1 MSAEPFLFPSC
12 LAIRLLTGAFTLF
25 FLIFSSIP
33 TAIQAGPLDDVGYT
47 DLLNLLG
54 ASTPTGAGVPVSQ
67 IEVGSPNQSDSEFS
81 SKVITRIPVGTSTA
95 SHATQVGWNYYGN
108 TSSMA
113 PGIDVIHSW
122 NANHWMTSGFLRL
135 STFGEPVVETQAI
148 QNHSWIIEDGSD
160 SAAIEILQRLDYVVN
175 RDNVLVVA
183 AQNNGDTSPIPET
196 LAQLYNGLTVGV
208 TSGTHSHGQTYLDGS
223 GRSKPEIVAP
233 QLFTSYAT
241 PMISAAGALLIEH
254 ATNTVGLSSAT
265 NTEVIKAVLMAGATK
280 EEFSNWTRSA
290 SQPLD
295 TQFGSGELNVSRS
308 YHILNAGQQLASNS
322 SLIDPQ
328 GWDFA
333 TTGSNGFYFF
343 EIPADQAASEF
354 SALLTWNRNIEN
366 GSLFP
371 GGFTPEF
378 NGLENLDLKLHHASG
393 LTPGSLIDSSESS
406 VDNAEHIYLNDSLDM
421 GILLEPGQY
430 ALEVVAPVS
439 GVDYGLAWL
448 AIFQEVHQW
457 IAPTASAMWE
467 TDSNWSAAG
476 IPAEN
481 WFTTLSNTSFPDG
494 QKAVINTNSTVYK
507 VRVSGSAGRM
517 TVDLPAGTTLS
528 SSSDVEIQ
536 TGGAITGGGILAGNL
551 QNESLHAV
559 SAVETLTVT
568 GEAQITGTQII
579 VDDSYSQI
587 RGTTTGSFTLLT
599 ADNISGSFS
608 NIAGAGL
615 SSHLGNGY
623 FLETLASS
631 SSDVAV
637 DILAALE
644 GDVNG
649 DKKVD
654 LSDYSVLTDHFN
666 PGNPAPDYVWT
677 QGNFNGDL
685 VIDLSDYN
693 LLAQNFNPAGYA
705 AALGD
710 TAHEISFVPE
720 PGSASLTL
728 ITVLFFSLRWTGTR
742 RHR

>member
-1 MSAEPFLFPSC
+1 
-12 LAIRLLTGAFTLF
+12 
-25 FLIFSSIP
+25 
-33 TAIQAGPLDDVGYT
+33 
-47 DLLNLLG
+47 
-54 ASTPTGAGVPVSQ
+54 
-67 IEVGSPNQSDSEFS
+67 
-81 SKVITRIPVGTSTA
+81 
-95 SHATQVGWNYYGN
+95 
-108 TSSMA
+108 
-113 PGIDVIHSW
+113 
-122 NANHWMTSGFLRL
+122 
-135 STFGEPVVETQAI
+135 
-148 QNHSWIIEDGSD
+148 
-160 SAAIEILQRLDYVVN
+160 
-175 RDNVLVVA
+175 
-183 AQNNGDTSPIPET
+183 
-196 LAQLYNGLTVGV
+196 
-208 TSGTHSHGQTYLDGS
+208 
-223 GRSKPEIVAP
+223 
-233 QLFTSYAT
+233 
-241 PMISAAGALLIEH
+241 
-254 ATNTVGLSSAT
+254 
-265 NTEVIKAVLMAGATK
+265 
-280 EEFSNWTRSA
+280 
-290 SQPLD
+290 
-295 TQFGSGELNVSRS
+295 
-308 YHILNAGQQLASNS
+308 
-322 SLIDPQ
+322 
-328 GWDFA
+328 
-333 TTGSNGFYFF
+333 
-343 EIPADQAASEF
+343 
-354 SALLTWNRNIEN
+354 
-366 GSLFP
+366 
-371 GGFTPEF
+371 
-378 NGLENLDLKLHHASG
+378 
-393 LTPGSLIDSSESS
+393 
-406 VDNAEHIYLNDSLDM
+406 M